1 MACSKSR
8 KDKRPETPERDGAA
22 ESAGA
27 AGTEART
34 IHLDGKTL
42 EGGGQLV
49 RNALALSALTAKP
62 ITITNIRGNRQGK
75 TGLKG
80 SHAAAVKSLVETCG
94 GEVTGGEI
102 GSTTLTFFPRGRSAV
117 DDCDQSSLALTRPW
131 SGQPPIRPEYNIR
144 LSTAGSIFLIFQALY
159 PCLLHA
165 SSFGSVGPVRLN
177 ITGGTNVSCAPSYD
191 YEKQVFVP
199 NLRRLGFPR
208 LSVNLR
214 ERGWSSGP
222 RDLGTVTF
230 TIHPLGSDMATVS
243 HTDAQPDGPSR
254 VDGTA
259 TEEEQKR
266 KVDGEYSP
274 PQPRF
279 PLLNLGHYKRGTITQ
294 VDITILAPDTPP
306 RGQESRGDRKI
317 ERKDK
322 RKSRESRQYEGSGNT
337 EHLESDES
345 VEWDERSPESMT
357 VREYL
362 EEKTHKAVARALKRL
377 PESVIP
383 RRSSSDN
390 SQLDD
395 SSNAD
400 TGISIPIKTHIS
412 ETTHHYTHLYILLVA
427 HTSNGFK
434 LGRDALFEGFGKR
447 DRKTRGRHGQE
458 NRNSTGGSGGGSVL
472 DELVERCVEGFVEEL
487 HPDELPQGADDGQ
500 KRKKHKPCVDAFM
513 QDQLVIFEALGR
525 VQSREKADGHVAVS
539 DGKDKAEEEDTDEDE
554 DERYWTLH
562 TQTARWVC
570 EKILGEDIWL

>member
-1 MACSKSR
+1 MARSKGQKS
-8 KDKRPETPERDGAA
+8 KRPETPERDRPAEAA
-22 ESAGA
+22 EA
-27 AGTEART
+27 AART

-62 ITITNIRGNRQGK
+62 ITITNIRGNRRGK

-117 DDCDQSSLALTRPW
+117 DDDGDQLSLAFTHPW

-159 PCLLHA
+159 PYLLHA

-199 NLRRLGFPR
+199 NLQRLGFPR

-214 ERGWSSGP
+214 DRGWSTGP
-222 RDLGTVTF
+222 MNLGTVTF
-230 TIHPLGSDMATVS
+230 TIHPLGSDKATES
-243 HTDAQPDGPSR
+243 QTDAQPDGPNG

-266 KVDGEYSP
+266 EVDGEYSP
-274 PQPRF
+274 SQSRF
-279 PLLNLGHYKRGTITQ
+279 PLLNLGHYRRGKITK
-294 VDITILAPDTPP
+294 VDITILAPDTSL
-306 RGQESRGDRKI
+306 RGREFRGDRKR

-322 RKSRESRQYEGSGNT
+322 RRSHESRQYDSSGNT

-345 VEWDERSPESMT
+345 AEWDERSPESMT

-362 EEKTHKAVARALKRL
+362 EEKALKAVARALKRL

-383 RRSSSDN
+383 RRSSSND
-390 SQLDD
+390 SHVDGD

-400 TGISIPIKTHIS
+400 TGISIPIKTHTS
-412 ETTHHYTHLYILLVA
+412 ETTHHHTHLYILLVA

-447 DRKTRGRHGQE
+447 GRRTTGKHGQE
-458 NRNSTGGSGGGSVL
+458 NRNSNGGSGGSSVL

-513 QDQLVIFEALGR
+513 RDQLVIFEALGR
-525 VQSREKADGHVAVS
+525 VQSREKADGDVAVS
-539 DGKDKAEEEDTDEDE
+539 DGKDKADEEAKDEDE
-554 DERYWTLH
+554 DERYWSLH